1 MKEYFRRQRIYYRYH
16 RRAVIWPVI
25 MVILVI
31 VSGYL
36 QAFAVLLCSSI
47 TLGLTSVCVE
57 AENALPRTQAEVR
70 RERLGRL
77 WAIFLEQLVLGVIAY
92 ALHYVYVWAAMT
104 QRVGY
109 SSFMSQYLV
118 NHSVLRARPWFMAMF
133 FALEMLAVCDWLLDA
148 DSVHP
153 LKKTTIIYED
163 GQFRMMVRPLT
174 LRGITDGV
182 CAHFPTIVIL
192 FYSGILLYG
201 RSVLLAKSPLVSAIL
216 VGAAIVCKVIRIAM
230 QRAAYQPADFET
242 MKVGA
247 PRKSEG

>member
-92 ALHYVYVWAAMT
+92 ALHYVYVWAAVT

-133 FALEMLAVCDWLLDA
+133 FVLVMLVLYDWLLYA
-148 DSVHP
+148 DGAQP
-153 LKKTTIIYED
+153 AKTLDVIEN
-163 GQFRMMVRPLT
+163 GRLRVRMRRVTSRSIAE
-174 LRGITDGV
+174 GI
-182 CAHFPTIVIL
+182 CEHFPR
-192 FYSGILLYG
+192 LLIFFITGVLWLG
-201 RSVLLAKSPLVSAIL
+201 RDVFLEKSPVAPAIL
-216 VGAAIVCKVIRIAM
+216 VGAAIVCKGVRVVL
-230 QRAAYQPADFET
+230 RRRAYQPEDFET
-242 MKVGA
+242 RNAGI
-247 PRKSEG
+247 E